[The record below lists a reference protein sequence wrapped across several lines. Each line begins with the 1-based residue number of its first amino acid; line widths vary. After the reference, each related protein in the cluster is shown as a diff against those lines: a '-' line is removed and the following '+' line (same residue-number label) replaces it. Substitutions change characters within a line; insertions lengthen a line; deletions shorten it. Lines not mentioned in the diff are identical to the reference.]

1 VFHTLPCDARRSGS
15 AAATGRGAAAGS
27 TLLGPAAEGGSF
39 VSRCLYQVMG
49 ASSSSSSLDSATAAF
64 LGGRAG
70 LGFDG
75 ASSRFAS
82 PLAAGG
88 FLHVRLWN
96 CQSLPTHG
104 AVAHLLAHG
113 ALAQLLRG
121 APAVRADEVL
131 GRLGFLFRRFRDL
144 GLLLALLVRVLDRI
158 KLAIVDG
165 HVFLFR
171 ACVCTL
177 VRHE

>member
-1 VFHTLPCDARRSGS
+1 MFHTLPCDARRSGS

-96 CQSLPTHG
+96 CQSLRWHRTE
-104 AVAHLLAHG
+104 
-113 ALAQLLRG
+113 Q
-121 APAVRADEVL
+121 
-131 GRLGFLFRRFRDL
+131 
-144 GLLLALLVRVLDRI
+144 
-158 KLAIVDG
+158 
-165 HVFLFR
+165 
-171 ACVCTL
+171 
-177 VRHE
+177 